1 LIAEIHRVF
10 EENRKVYGANKLW
23 HQLKREGIH
32 APRCQIERLM
42 RAEGLAGVV
51 RGRRSPRTTCAD
63 ERAERAADLV
73 DREFR
78 AAYPNQLWVADFT
91 YVFSWEKLGYV
102 AFVIDVFSRRI
113 VGWRVASSMKTELVL
128 DAFEMALWSRDHE
141 GLPAGEGLIVHSD
154 AGSQYT
160 SFSFTRRLI
169 EAGVDPSVGS
179 VGDAYDNAM
188 AEATIALFK
197 AEVIEHEGP
206 WRTLSDIELA
216 TLTWVDWFNNRRLHG
231 ACGYLPPV
239 EFEANHLSET
249 VTQ

>member
-1 LIAEIHRVF
+1 MTAFIEQHRERFGVEPICEALQFAPSTYYAALKRRSNPSAREIRDRELIAEIHRVF

-154 AGSQYT
+154 AGSQGGFNW
-160 SFSFTRRLI
+160 SSQHRL
-169 EAGVDPSVGS
+169 
-179 VGDAYDNAM
+179 M
-188 AEATIALFK
+188 
-197 AEVIEHEGP
+197 
-206 WRTLSDIELA
+206 
-216 TLTWVDWFNNRRLHG
+216 
-231 ACGYLPPV
+231 
-239 EFEANHLSET
+239 
-249 VTQ
+249 